1 MEHYNERT
9 ISVTREKIMYG
20 CANDYWIIIDEERY
34 AKLSCGKTVE
44 IKLDSNIHKMYIAP
58 CDEPHIKSNRIIIPA
73 DEIDHRYFLVL
84 KLHFFRDGEL
94 ILSEM

>member
-9 ISVTREKIMYG
+9 ISVTREKRMYG

-44 IKLDSNIHKMYIAP
+44 IKLDSNCRLPRLLTQQGLTTIERVDDA
-58 CDEPHIKSNRIIIPA
+58 
-73 DEIDHRYFLVL
+73 
-84 KLHFFRDGEL
+84 G
-94 ILSEM
+94 

>member
-9 ISVTREKIMYG
+9 ISVTREKRMYG

-44 IKLDSNIHKMYIAP
+44 IKLDS
-58 CDEPHIKSNRIIIPA
+58 HIKSNSIIIPA